1 MLPPFIT
8 SPHVFKL
15 ARALLCPGRVAHPAP
30 RCEAI
35 MNWNPNPN
43 LLQAE
48 LITRF
53 ASRRQM
59 HVDEAARVW
68 IGKRA
73 AKFRRWFQRHG

>member
-1 MLPPFIT
+1 
-8 SPHVFKL
+8 
-15 ARALLCPGRVAHPAP
+15 
-30 RCEAI
+30 